1 MKTIF
6 DIVVESIKE
15 ELESQ
20 IKQQQD
26 EIIISQNFKGAM
38 ESRYDTF
45 KEEAQER
52 CIILGKRIK
61 QLEEALS
68 TCYYAKDNKQSN
80 IFKFFKLAGSNTM
93 SVILSPV
100 SARDYIFNN

>member
-68 TCYYAKDNKQSN
+68 TCYYAKD
-80 IFKFFKLAGSNTM
+80 
-93 SVILSPV
+93 
-100 SARDYIFNN
+100 RYIY